1 MRRTCNGFRAL
12 LTRLETAGEKVRN
25 NPIPSL
31 RNRVFWGAGL
41 LSGRESRIRIR
52 IAQNKILVFFSRRV
66 YCISKKEGHFITRER
81 ELGSLLLSF
90 LLSGLR
96 RRGIHQVTS
105 NFAAAL

>member
-1 MRRTCNGFRAL
+1 MTCNGFRAL
-12 LTRLETAGEKVRN
+12 LSRLETTGKEFEIT
-25 NPIPSL
+25 PFPL
-31 RNRVFWGAGL
+31 CGTEFFWGPGL
-41 LSGRESRIRIR
+41 LSGRESRLRIR
-52 IAQNKILVFFSRRV
+52 IAQNKILGFFSRRV

-105 NFAAAL
+105 NFTAAL